1 MALFIIG
8 IGLNDEKDISMK
20 GFEIIKKC
28 DKVYLEIYTSKL
40 NCSIGDLE
48 KFYGRKII
56 AADRKLIE
64 EGFDNMLKEAG
75 SKDISILIIGAP
87 LAATTH
93 FELFMEAKKRKI
105 KCEIIE
111 NASIYSAIGITG
123 LFVYK
128 FGRTTT
134 IPFDN
139 KNIKSPYETYLNNKK
154 LELHTLFLLDIEG
167 NNLMTASDGLDYLIR
182 SGLDKEVLVIGCAA
196 LGSNNPEIKIDK
208 ASKLKL
214 NKFPQSFI
222 IPGELNFKEEEAIKF
237 WQTYQ
242 N

>member
-40 NCSIGDLE
+40 NCSIMDLE

-64 EGFDNMLKEAG
+64 EGFDDVLKEAR

-123 LFVYK
+123 LFIYK

-134 IPFDN
+134 IPLEN
-139 KNIKSPYETYLNNKK
+139 KNIKSPYEVYLNNKK
-154 LELHTLFLLDIEG
+154 LGLHTLFLLDTEG

-182 SGLDKEVLVIGCAA
+182 SGLDKEVLVMGCAA
-196 LGSNNPEIKIDK
+196 FGSNNPEIKIDK